1 MATKLTENTLSGVY
15 RDDFDPEKGYHRIL
29 FNSGRHLQA
38 RELTQLQTI
47 IQNEIETFGKNIFK
61 EGASVNPGGCVIDNK
76 YPFIKLDSTVPLPID
91 PQTMVGRQFEG
102 AVSGV
107 TVKVLEVVPAGAGDP
122 ATIYVQYVNTVSGTS
137 GATPVRVNPGEE
149 LTEREGSI
157 LLKVQ
162 TTNTQANPAV
172 GFGTKISV
180 GGADFFTLGFF
191 VRAPQQS
198 LILSKYSSSVSTT
211 VGFKAEQEIVTV
223 DDDISLYDNQGNLPN
238 TTAPGADR
246 LRINL
251 TLVKQ
256 EDLASDESFVYYA
269 KIVDSAIVDRV
280 SGFDQYSTINDFLAI
295 RTNEESGDYTVN
307 PFYIRYQQSTVDP
320 TNNLTLRVSPGI
332 AYVNGYRIN
341 KATPTFIEVEKS
353 TGSEEVQNESVGA
366 DYGYYVVLED
376 LHGVPNVETFER
388 LTISTQRNAFTDVTG
403 VALDDPNNASTVV
416 FPVSGNTSSDAT
428 STFYHV
434 GTCRVRSIERTTSG
448 LYRMYLFDIQM
459 ETDTLN
465 RIGNGQKFN
474 FKTHARS
481 IGLQVSSEGERV
493 CYGIIK
499 TDNARAEIKET
510 QNENLLFPLPQ
521 KKPKSIGNA
530 RANRLQARFTAT
542 VAANGSVVVSTASGA
557 TFADTDSWI
566 VTKSD
571 DPDGNGTT
579 SISKEIVSNDN
590 LAFSGVGTSSVTIT
604 TSGGVSLGNTG
615 DTVEVL
621 AYVTRAITPAT
632 KTKSSVSLLLAF
644 DTNLGYLDLTRTDI
658 IDVAAIKYGS
668 ASGEDAS
675 ANFILDNGQRDTHYQ
690 NGRLIL
696 KEGKTLAS
704 NSIYVE
710 FTHYIHSKSGN
721 FFCANSYG
729 NDLYVDNPTHT
740 LKDGTVV
747 NLSDVLDFR
756 PTMDDNYE
764 FSGADA
770 VRRILPQD
778 ADVLIADVTYYLPR
792 LDKVILDENGNL
804 SVLKGTASR
813 TPAFA
818 ETPENAMELYRVR
831 MNAFSLDENDLSY
844 RMIENKRYTM
854 RDIGKIEK
862 RIDELE
868 KVTSLSLLEL
878 DTKNVDVLDGEGRN
892 RTKSG
897 FFVDNFEDQYYTDTR
912 SEEYKGS
919 VDPKSRLARPGYISR
934 NIGLVYDSDLSTN
947 TILKGDTV
955 YLKYDET
962 LAISQ
967 NQVSR
972 TENVNPLLVISYPG
986 HITLSPASDEWKETR
1001 YAAQNVISGGTVLDR
1016 DAAVL
1021 WDEWQWNWHGVNLNG
1036 LDVGD
1041 TTTMTEQVGSRNF
1054 REQNARVI
1062 TTGVEVTTQTVTNR
1076 VVSSETIREVIGD
1089 RVIDIALIPFMRSRL
1104 VYFKVEGMQ
1113 PNTQIFPFFDGV
1125 RVDSWCRREAFKRI
1139 NDNREEIGNRF
1150 DNATEH
1156 PFGGSTTLFTDA
1168 RGSCEGSFFIPN
1180 TDTLRFRSGSLEF
1193 KFLDITVDEPQNATS
1208 VARAIFSSAGLL
1220 HTRQEDVLSTRV
1232 LEIVG
1237 NSTISTNRQNVRE
1250 QVIRRPAD
1258 PIAQS
1263 FFVSDPDGMYLTKA
1277 SVYFQT
1283 KDPSAPVWVQI
1294 RPMVNGY
1301 PSSYG
1306 VVPGSYKLLPA
1317 SQVSVSEDATVATDF
1332 VFDEPVFLNSFTE
1345 YCIMIQTVSE
1355 NYNVWISRM
1364 GDFELGTTEKRI
1376 SRQPFLGSFFKS
1388 QNSFT
1393 WEASQFED
1401 LKFDLYKADFTAYT
1415 SGKAIFRNAVP
1426 SLRKLE
1432 RDPIELWYDSSDDNS
1447 IRIYHEG
1454 HGHVAGDIVRL
1465 SGVDSTNDF
1474 GEFLNDT
1481 HTINLVDPT
1490 GYTITRPSGIDISN
1504 KPTNGASVRVGGDTT
1519 LSTEN
1524 YQFNIAFPSL
1534 ETIIPNKTS
1543 LSVKGQFFTG
1553 KSFAGGETPYVQ
1565 DGPEAFDLKIKE
1577 NNYFDQP
1584 RVIRNQEIEGTGTSA
1599 SAIVS
1604 VNMSTSSVD
1613 VCPTVDLQRASIVL
1627 VENVIDNPVAGTP
1640 SGGQNAAIQFAAET
1654 GLNNGSA
1661 SAKHITRSVSLLN
1674 TAVGLRVFIAANRPS
1689 VSNIKL
1695 YYKTSSGGDA
1705 LSSQPWVYVDPDS
1718 PVPSDENPNVYREYV
1733 YTIGGEDGTID
1744 EFDNFQ
1750 LKIVYTSSNSS
1761 RVPTLRDLRVI
1772 ALGD

>member
-76 YPFIKLDSTVPLPID
+76 YPFIKLDTSIPLPSD
-91 PQTMVGRQFEG
+91 PQSIVGRLFEG
-102 AVSGV
+102 ATSGV
-107 TVKVLEVVPAGAGDP
+107 TVKVLEVVPSINSDP
-122 ATIYVQYVNTVSGTS
+122 PTIYVQYVNTVSGTS
-137 GATPVRVNPGEE
+137 GTTPVRVNAGEE
-149 LTEREGSI
+149 LTEREGSV

-172 GFGTKISV
+172 GFGTKITI

-191 VRAPQQS
+191 VRAAKQG
-198 LILSKYSSSVSTT
+198 LILSKYSSSVTTT
-211 VGFKAEQEIVTV
+211 VGFRATQEIVTV
-223 DDDISLYDNQGNLPN
+223 DDDVTLYDNQGALPN

-246 LRINL
+246 LKINL
-251 TLVKQ
+251 TLIEQ
-256 EDLASDESFVYYA
+256 SDLAADESFVYYA
-269 KIVDSAIVDRV
+269 RIVDSAIVDRV
-280 SGFDQYSTINDFLAI
+280 SGFDQYNTINDFLAI

-307 PFYIRYQQSTVDP
+307 PFYIRYQESTVDP
-320 TNNLTLRVSPGI
+320 VNNLTLRVSPGV

-341 KATPTFIEVEKS
+341 KTTPTFIEVEKS
-353 TGSEEVQNESVGA
+353 TGFEEVTGESIGA

-376 LHGVPNVETFER
+376 LHGVPDIENFER
-388 LTISTQRNAFTDVTG
+388 LTISSQKNAFTDVTG
-403 VALDDPNNASTVV
+403 VALDTTTDKVV

-428 STFYHV
+428 STFYHI
-434 GTCRVRSIERTTSG
+434 GSCRVRSIERTTSG

-459 ETDTLN
+459 DTDTLN

-481 IGLQVSSEGERV
+481 VGLQVTSEGERV

-521 KKPKSIGNA
+521 KKPRSISNA

-542 VAANGSVVVSTASGA
+542 VAANGSAVVSTASGA

-566 VTKSD
+566 VTKTD

-579 SISKEIVSNDN
+579 TLSKEVVSNDN
-590 LAFSGVGTSSVTIT
+590 LAFSGVGTSSVTIAPT
-604 TSGGVSLGNTG
+604 GGVSLGSTG
-615 DTVEVL
+615 DNIEVL
-621 AYVTRAITPAT
+621 AYVTRTITPAT
-632 KTKSSVSLLLAF
+632 KTKTAVSLLLSF
-644 DTNLGYLDLTRTDI
+644 DNSLGYLDLTRPDI
-658 IDVAAIKYGS
+658 ISVEAIKYGS
-668 ASGEDAS
+668 AAGEDAS

-696 KEGKTLAS
+696 KEGKSLAS
-704 NSIYVE
+704 TAIYVE

-729 NDLYVDNPTHT
+729 NDLYLDNPTHT

-756 PTMDDNYE
+756 PTMDDDYE
-764 FSGADA
+764 FDGADA

-804 SVLKGTASR
+804 TLLKGNASR
-813 TPAFA
+813 APAFA

-831 MNAFSLDENDLSY
+831 MNPFSIDENDLTY

-878 DTKNVDVLDGEGRN
+878 DTKNVDVLDAEGRN

-919 VDPKSRLARPGYISR
+919 VDPKARLARPGYLSR

-947 TILKGDTV
+947 TVLKGDTV

-967 NQVSR
+967 TQVSR

-1001 YAAQNVISGGTVLDR
+1001 YEAQNVISGGTVLNR
-1016 DAAVL
+1016 DAAIL

-1054 REQNARVI
+1054 REQNARTI
-1062 TTGVEVTTQTVTNR
+1062 TTGIEVTTQTVTNR
-1076 VVSSETIREVIGD
+1076 VVSSQTIREVIGD
-1089 RVIDIALIPFMRSRL
+1089 RVIDVALIPFMRSRL

-1125 RVDSWCRREAFKRI
+1125 RVDSWCRREDFKRV

-1150 DNATEH
+1150 DNVTEH
-1156 PFGGSTTLFTDA
+1156 PFGGSTTLFTDG

-1180 TDTLRFRSGSLEF
+1180 TDNVRFRSGSLEF

-1208 VARAIFSSAGLL
+1208 VARAVFSSAGLL

-1237 NSTISTNRQNVRE
+1237 NSTVTTNRQNVF
-1250 QVIRRPAD
+1250 VRRPAD

-1263 FFVSDPDGMYLTKA
+1263 FFVTEPDGMYLTKA
-1277 SVYFQT
+1277 SVYFQS
-1283 KDPSAPVWVQI
+1283 KDATAPVWVQI

-1301 PSSYG
+1301 PSSYA
-1306 VVPGSYKLLPA
+1306 VVPGSYKLLSA
-1317 SQVSVSEDATVATDF
+1317 SQVAVSEDATVATDF

-1355 NYNVWISRM
+1355 DYNVWISRM

-1393 WEASQFED
+1393 WEASSFDD
-1401 LKFDLYKADFTAYT
+1401 LKFDLYKANFENSQA
-1415 SGKAIFRNAVP
+1415 GKAVFTNATP
-1426 SLRKLE
+1426 SLRKLG
-1432 RDPIELWYDSSDDNS
+1432 RDPIELWYDSSNDNV

-1454 HGHVAGDIVRL
+1454 HGHTAGDTVLI

-1474 GEFLNDT
+1474 GEFLNGSHAIT
-1481 HTINLVDPT
+1481 AVDPT
-1490 GYTITRPSGIDISN
+1490 GYSISRPSGINISN
-1504 KPTNGASVRVGGDTT
+1504 KPTNGAAVRVGGDTT

-1524 YQFNIAFPSL
+1524 YQFNLTFPSL
-1534 ETIIPNKTS
+1534 ETLIPNNTS
-1543 LSVKGQFFTG
+1543 VSMKGQFHTG
-1553 KSFAGGETPYVQ
+1553 KSFAGNETPYVQ

-1577 NNYFDQP
+1577 NNYFEHP
-1584 RVIRNQEIEGTGTSA
+1584 RVIRNQQIEGTGLSSSA
-1599 SAIVS
+1599 VITL
-1604 VNMSTSSVD
+1604 NMNTASND
-1613 VCPTVDLQRASIVL
+1613 VCPSVDLHRASLVL
-1627 VENVIDNPVAGTP
+1627 VENVIDNPVSGTP
-1640 SGGQNAAIQFAAET
+1640 SGGQNAPLQFAAET
-1654 GLNNGSA
+1654 GLNSGSA
-1661 SAKHITRSVSLLN
+1661 SAKHITRPVSLIN
-1674 TAVGLRVFIAANRPS
+1674 TAVGLRVILGANRPS
-1689 VSNIKL
+1689 VCDIKL

-1705 LSSQPWVYVDPDS
+1705 LSGQPWVYVEPDA
-1718 PVPSDENPNVYREYV
+1718 PVPSDENSNVFREYT
-1733 YTIGGEDGTID
+1733 YTIGGEDGTLE